1 MSYVKLTCPSC
12 KNKHEVSNFYLKNNN
27 LVTSEELAKQLC
39 NCNNFKET
47 LDESV
52 IKDYNKQVAVTE
64 FGATSTPT
72 FMIVNTDDGKAQRI
86 VGAHPYS
93 TFEDVINSLL

>member
-47 LDESV
+47 
-52 IKDYNKQVAVTE
+52 
-64 FGATSTPT
+64 F
-72 FMIVNTDDGKAQRI
+72 R
-86 VGAHPYS
+86 
-93 TFEDVINSLL
+93 